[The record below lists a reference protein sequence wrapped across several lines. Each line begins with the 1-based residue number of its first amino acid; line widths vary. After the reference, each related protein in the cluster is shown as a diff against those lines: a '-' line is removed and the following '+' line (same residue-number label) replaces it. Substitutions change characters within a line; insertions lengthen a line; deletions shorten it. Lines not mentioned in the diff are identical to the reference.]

1 MCSAAG
7 PILQPLSLLNYQ
19 TAGSWQIVLR
29 CRRVSEAPL
38 DLLFELSQRSIF
50 VSTII
55 AAASGD
61 PIPCV
66 KGPSCSPLLQS
77 VQFSQPLI
85 RSLCYSI

>member
-1 MCSAAG
+1 
-7 PILQPLSLLNYQ
+7 LQPLSLLNYQ

-85 RSLCYSI
+85 RSLYYSI